1 MKFATFLAA
10 SLALACA
17 DAVTYD
23 EYKTEIAAFNW
34 EQQNAGMFPLVL
46 GGTEVPVNT
55 SQYVAGMRRT
65 ADGRSFCGGSLIH
78 PKWVLTAAHC
88 ESSITYVNVGT
99 HFLQGATDGTPVKV
113 ARKIRHPKYR
123 SASSGYDFLLLEL
136 ASEVAYP
143 PVKLAAATGDDEPVG
158 AFATTLGWGTTTE
171 GGSQSDVLLAVDVQI
186 VANADC
192 KKVLSSVSD
201 TMICAG
207 GQENK
212 DSCQGDSGGP
222 LVVRQNGTE
231 VLVGVVSWGRGCGRL
246 GFPGVYARVSAGR
259 EFINQYVNQTVWA

>member
-10 SLALACA
+10 TVALVSA
-17 DAVTYD
+17 DSISYD
-23 EYKTEIAAFNW
+23 KYKADIAEFNW
-34 EQQNAGMFPLVL
+34 EQQNSGIFPLIL

-65 ADGRSFCGGSLIH
+65 AVGRSFCGGSLIH

-88 ESSITYVNVGT
+88 ESSIAYVNVGT
-99 HFLQGATDGTPVKV
+99 HFLEGAEDGTPVKV

-136 ASEVAYP
+136 ESEVSYP
-143 PVKLAAATGDDEPVG
+143 PVKLADAAGNDEPVG
-158 AFATTLGWGTTTE
+158 ADAATLGWGATSE
-171 GGSQSDVLLAVDVQI
+171 GGSQSKVLLAVDVKI
-186 VANADC
+186 VSNADC
-192 KKVLSSVSD
+192 KKVLSSVTDS
-201 TMICAG
+201 MICAG
-207 GQENK
+207 GEDNK

-222 LVVRQNGTE
+222 LVVHQNGTD

-246 GFPGVYARVSAGR
+246 GYPGVYARVSAAR
-259 EFINQYVNQTVWA
+259 DFISQYVNQTVWV